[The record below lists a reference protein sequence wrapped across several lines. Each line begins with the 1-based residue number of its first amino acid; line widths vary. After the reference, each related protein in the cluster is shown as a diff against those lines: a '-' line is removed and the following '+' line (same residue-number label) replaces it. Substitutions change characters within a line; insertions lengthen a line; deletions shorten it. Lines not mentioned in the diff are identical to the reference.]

1 MSVSLLGKKIGMTHL
16 YKEDGRQVPVTVLK
30 VDPHFVS
37 QIKTEE
43 KDGYSAVQ
51 LATVEQTKEKKVS
64 KPLAGHFK
72 KAGIT
77 PRKYLKESR
86 DVEGFELGQEV
97 AVAIFEE
104 GERINVTG
112 KSKGRGFAGVMKRH
126 GFGGAPATRG
136 THEFFRHGGSIGNC
150 EFPGRVQKGR
160 KMAGRMGGDTIT
172 SMNVEVV
179 KVYKEDNVILVKG
192 GVPGAR
198 GCILELS
205 KQDKG

>member
-1 MSVSLLGKKIGMTHL
+1 MTHL

-37 QIKTEE
+37 QVKTLET
-43 KDGYSAVQ
+43 DGYSAVQ
-51 LATVEQTKEKKVS
+51 LATVEQKKSKKVT
-64 KPLAGHFK
+64 KPLEGHFK
-72 KAGIT
+72 KSGIAAQ
-77 PRKYLKESR
+77 KYLKESR
-86 DVEGFELGQEV
+86 DVDGFELGQEV

-104 GERINVTG
+104 GEVINVTG
-112 KSKGRGFAGVMKRH
+112 TSKGRGFAGVMKRH
-126 GFGGAPATRG
+126 GFGGAPASRG

-150 EFPGRVQKGR
+150 EFPGRVAKGR

-172 SMNVEVV
+172 TMNIEVV

-198 GCILELS
+198 GSILELS
-205 KQDKG
+205 KQKG